1 MIATLVLLVAC
12 SLWIAGLHGSR
23 DRGVDRWALEYWWA
37 LSAFFFGGVG
47 ALATF
52 SFLTLTFEQ
61 AMALRTAPLILM
73 GLAMVVQTLL
83 SRQALIPPTGF
94 ALLFYFGILFT
105 GDGFVMPFACLLA
118 YLPVLIVPAT
128 GYNLNS
134 LRAGATTGISL
145 FLVVILGLGL
155 AQPGALLGACR
166 TDKCSRWG
174 VALGALTTGNALGMY
189 LAAAAAISL
198 VSAPKWYSFLLTLIG
213 SFILTELT
221 SSRSGL
227 YAWYI
232 LVASAVAYILSQRL
246 QSRLPL
252 VLAALVVSA
261 TAVAIPLMNWSPREL
276 TFRPVLWWNAID
288 LIKDS
293 PILGYG
299 ASFWVRNEYSFP
311 TGTGFAISA
320 NYSTHNI
327 VTELLITG
335 GAMGTFAFVL
345 ALVLA
350 SRSGRGFATSTYTI
364 FLTCVIVGASLTE
377 VSAIPGRLYL
387 FDGLGI
393 YLFMAASSVGGSGRL
408 TSGRSDYTTASE
420 TSTPPLPRSATKIH
434 LRSPATRE

>member
-23 DRGVDRWALEYWWA
+23 DRDVDRRALEYWWG
-37 LSAFFFGGVG
+37 LSAFFFGGAG
-47 ALATF
+47 ALASF

-61 AMALRTAPLILM
+61 AVALRTAPLILM
-73 GLAMVVQTLL
+73 GLATAVQTLL
-83 SRQALIPPTGF
+83 RRQALIPPAGF

-105 GDGFVMPFACLLA
+105 GDGFLMPFASLLA
-118 YLPVLIVPAT
+118 YLPAIIVPAT

-145 FLVVILGLGL
+145 FLVFVLGFAL

-189 LAAAAAISL
+189 LAAATAISL
-198 VSAPKWYSFLLTLIG
+198 VSARKKSSFLLLLIA
-213 SFILTELT
+213 SLILTELT

-227 YAWYI
+227 YAWY
-232 LVASAVAYILSQRL
+232 VMAASAVTYFLARRL
-246 QSRLPL
+246 RSHLPL

-288 LIKDS
+288 LFKDN

-311 TGTGFAISA
+311 TGTGFAMSA
-320 NYSTHNI
+320 NYSTHNMF
-327 VTELLITG
+327 TELLISCGVT
-335 GAMGTFAFVL
+335 GTFAFVL

-350 SRSGRGFATSTYTI
+350 SRSGRGFATSTYII
-364 FLTCVIVGASLTE
+364 FLICVFGGLSLTE
-377 VSAIPGRLYL
+377 VTAIPGRVYL
-387 FDGLGI
+387 FDGIGI
-393 YLFMAASSVGGSGRL
+393 YLFMAASSVGGNWRL
-408 TSGRSDYTTASE
+408 LSSRSDYTTGSE
-420 TSTPPLPRSATKIH
+420 GSTAPLPRSATKVH